1 MGPLTAFLEKKAS
14 TPKKPDP
21 HGFHP
26 EWSPEVGWQPPG
38 LTAAQRKADQRWI
51 RPARVGQRK
60 ELFLWDKW
68 RQAIEPTE
76 QQQHMEPLLHSL
88 RPFIQR
94 HGVNKWQGNTVPEP
108 VLRAEANR
116 LAITGLEKFDPSKAQ
131 MNTFLGHQLKGMER
145 FSTRKMNFSR
155 ITDDRSKL
163 VGDLMRAQ
171 ALLRERLGREPSV
184 NELAEEM
191 KVDANQVNLLLM
203 EKKDDLLAS
212 GAMEDPFLTE
222 TPESR
227 TIRRLI
233 RYELTPDEEH
243 VYDYLYGEGG
253 KPEIISTSGIAQRL
267 GWKDSKV
274 SQVKKSI
281 AKKMEEY
288 L

>member
-1 MGPLTAFLEKKAS
+1 MGPLTAFLKEAS
-14 TPKKPDP
+14 KKKPDP
-21 HGFHP
+21 HGYHP
-26 EWSPEVGWQPPG
+26 EWQPEIGWQPSGQSP
-38 LTAAQRKADQRWI
+38 AERKADSRWI
-51 RPARVGQRK
+51 RPKRVGQQK

-68 RQAIEPTE
+68 KKAQETPE
-76 QQQHMEPLLHSL
+76 KQQHMEPLLRSL

-116 LAITGLEKFDPSKAQ
+116 IAIMGLEKFDPSMAQ

-145 FSTRKMNFSR
+145 FSTRKMNFAR

-163 VGDLMRAQ
+163 VGDLSRAQ

-184 NELAEEM
+184 MELASEM
-191 KVDANQVNLLLM
+191 KVEAKQVNLLLM

-227 TIRRLI
+227 IVRRLI

-243 VYDYLYGEGG
+243 VYDFLYGEGG
-253 KPEIISTSGIAQRL
+253 KPVVTRTGEIARRL

-274 SQVKKSI
+274 SQVKKAI
-281 AKKMEEY
+281 AKKIQEY